1 MAVVT
6 QTMQDNVTELYL
18 GFFGRAPDAAG
29 FGYWTN
35 RLAQGDVT
43 IQQISQAFSKTP
55 EFVSNYDGLTPT
67 QQVTKIYNNVLGRA
81 PDASGLAYW
90 VGQLT
95 TGTQTVADFVWNFT
109 NSAFLQQGTA
119 DGLLVQNKV
128 AVGEYFA
135 ITLASNDSASAATAY
150 NLVTSNPASVA
161 QAEATLVSATYT
173 LTTAIETVNVEK
185 NGAAITGT
193 QSTFQAADTIN
204 GNGKTNL
211 KLNLT
216 DSGTAAWTLPA
227 AGVNGVQTINL
238 QNIGGTPATPAVAQV
253 STISYAS
260 ITNAA
265 ATSSIQLTNV
275 ATNAVTVTIGTLNET
290 TSGADIAVAVAS
302 AVNGAAGSLYTA
314 TVSGQTVTLTA
325 KTAGAVAN
333 AATSTT
339 TPGAGATG
347 GAGNVVITTTGAAAV
362 AAGTYTDIVDMN
374 NFVGATEFN
383 LVNSTGN
390 ASVSNVAT
398 GQSLGVTGNGVTT
411 NGNLTATLKTGVTSE
426 TINLSA
432 GVRGSAVNVTGASV
446 TAATV
451 NSVGATNSL
460 GGLTT
465 SGTSLTINA
474 ASALSTGG
482 ITNAALNTITVAGA
496 ASNVTSTTSTSFNG
510 KVAVDLG
517 TVGTSVTTINAS
529 GLTNGGVYARLN
541 SGVTS
546 FVGGNGGDI
555 VGTNGALPAGAS
567 INAGTG
573 TDTLI
578 INAAADANTTAA
590 ANKYV
595 GFETIEVAF
604 AGSQD
609 LSLFSSATG
618 LNLNAGASAT
628 NLNAATAAN
637 VTLKATDANAT
648 ITLADPS
655 GTADVLN
662 ITTVVPAAAATAVS
676 LTGLI
681 VSGIENIAFASNG
694 TAASTL
700 SFATSGTAG
709 VATGLQRLTITGT
722 QALTVEMST
731 GNGAS
736 NQAISLLS
744 VDASQL
750 AAQATGTNSFTFQ
763 DTGGAHALK
772 NGLTVTGS
780 AGDDVFTINGD
791 TLANGVVAT
800 LNGGA
805 GNDLFNVDAGQL
817 YTAGS
822 GYLVINGNTQA
833 TSVADKVNVTAG
845 GNWSAADAAF
855 ANMSGVEAVNYVD
868 DGNFTLNSGV
878 FFNNAFAT
886 GGVAIT
892 AAGQAAGKTNT
903 INLSAFTGND
913 KITLGATNAL
923 SGAINI
929 TGGSGVDTVA
939 ITSAL
944 TGNVAANSQVVSTGA
959 GNDSITFT
967 NAANALTTNAGSV
980 AINGGL
986 GADAITVNVTNGS
999 TVAGAVT
1006 ITTKFGESLFS
1017 AYDTISFTGAGI
1029 KAVTATNNGVDT
1041 AKFVFTEP
1049 AGTTVSV
1056 AANIAAGSGVTGYT
1070 AQQLTYGI
1078 ANGILSFAGTSA
1090 AGLTAAQVMS
1100 IVTGT
1105 VDAAQANG
1113 ATFAWADN
1121 SGNTWLF
1128 NHATTDSVVQLV
1140 GTTGATAVST
1150 TAAANTIFIG

>member
-1 MAVVT
+1 MTLSKAVATWTGADIATAVAAAINGQAT
-6 QTMQDNVTELYL
+6 ALYV
-18 GFFGRAPDAAG
+18 A
-29 FGYWTN
+29 T
-35 RLAQGDVT
+35 
-43 IQQISQAFSKTP
+43 
-55 EFVSNYDGLTPT
+55 VSNNSVILTA
-67 QQVTKIYNNVLGRA
+67 KA
-81 PDASGLAYW
+81 
-90 VGQLT
+90 
-95 TGTQTVADFVWNFT
+95 TGT
-109 NSAFLQQGTA
+109 
-119 DGLLVQNKV
+119 
-128 AVGEYFA
+128 
-135 ITLASNDSASAATAY
+135 
-150 NLVTSNPASVA
+150 
-161 QAEATLVSATYT
+161 
-173 LTTAIETVNVEK
+173 
-185 NGAAITGT
+185 
-193 QSTFQAADTIN
+193 
-204 GNGKTNL
+204 
-211 KLNLT
+211 
-216 DSGTAAWTLPA
+216 
-227 AGVNGVQTINL
+227 
-238 QNIGGTPATPAVAQV
+238 
-253 STISYAS
+253 
-260 ITNAA
+260 
-265 ATSSIQLTNV
+265 
-275 ATNAVTVTIGTLNET
+275 AVTVTSATTLGTGG
-290 TSGADIAVAVAS
+290 TS
-302 AVNGAAGSLYTA
+302 NAAGG
-314 TVSGQTVTLTA
+314 VS
-325 KTAGAVAN
+325 N
-333 AATSTT
+333 A
-339 TPGAGATG
+339 
-347 GAGNVVITTTGAAAV
+347 VITTTGAAATN
-362 AAGTYTDIVDMN
+362 ASTYTDTVDMN
-374 NFVGATEFN
+374 NFVGATAFN

-390 ASVSNVAT
+390 ATVNNVAA

-411 NGNLTATLKTGVTSE
+411 NGNLTGNLKTGVTSE

-432 GVRGSAVNVTGASV
+432 GVRGSTVNVTGASV

-460 GGLTT
+460 GGLTV

-517 TVGTSVTTINAS
+517 TVGATVTTINAS
-529 GLTNGGVYARLN
+529 GLTAGGVYARLN

-546 FVGGNGGDI
+546 FVGGNGNDI

-578 INAAADANTTAA
+578 INAATDANTAAA

-595 GFETIEVAF
+595 GFETIEVNF
-604 AGSQD
+604 NGSQD
-609 LSLFSSATG
+609 MSLFSSATG
-618 LNLNAGASAT
+618 LNLNAQASAS

-637 VTLKATDANAT
+637 VTLKATNAGAT
-648 ITLADPS
+648 LSLADPS

-662 ITTVVPAAAATAVS
+662 VTTAVPAAANTAVS
-676 LTGLI
+676 LTGLN
-681 VSGIENIAFASNG
+681 VSGIENISFASNG

-700 SFATSGTAG
+700 SFAASATAG
-709 VATGLQRLTITGT
+709 VNTGLQRLTVTGT
-722 QALTVEMST
+722 QALTVDIAT
-731 GNGAS
+731 TNVAS

-750 AAQATGTNSFTFQ
+750 AAQSTGTNSFTFQ
-763 DTGGAHALK
+763 DTGAGHALK
-772 NGLTVTGS
+772 NGLTITGS
-780 AGDDVFTINGD
+780 AGDNVFTINGD

-822 GYLVINGNTQA
+822 GYLVINGNGQA
-833 TSVADKVNVTAG
+833 SSVADKVNVTAG

-855 ANMSGVEAVNYVD
+855 ANMTGVEAVNYVD

-878 FFNNAFAT
+878 FFNTAFAT

-892 AAGQAAGKTNT
+892 AAGQTAAKTNT
-903 INLSAFTGND
+903 INLTAFTGND

-923 SGAINI
+923 SGAISI
-929 TGGSGVDTVA
+929 TGGSGIDTVA

-944 TGNVAANSQVVSTGA
+944 TGNVAANSQVVTTGA

-986 GADAITVNVTNGS
+986 GADAITVNVTTGS

-1017 AYDTISFTGAGI
+1017 AYDTVSFTGTGI

-1078 ANGILSFAGTSA
+1078 TSGILSFAGTSA

-1128 NHATTDSVVQLV
+1128 NHAATDSVVQLV

-1150 TAAANTIFIG
+1150 TAAASTIFIG